1 MAIDI
6 EAHATRCDGW
16 WAVSCPDIP
25 GLFTQVRRL
34 DQIEDMVRDAAHM
47 MGVEV
52 ASVQVVPELDED
64 ARMML
69 DELEAT
75 RREVEERQN
84 ALSSLTRNLVG
95 MFKNEGLTLRDI
107 ASIVGLS
114 PQRVSVLLRKG

>member
-1 MAIDI
+1 M
-6 EAHATRCDGW
+6 
-16 WAVSCPDIP
+16 
-25 GLFTQVRRL
+25 
-34 DQIEDMVRDAAHM
+34 
-47 MGVEV
+47 
-52 ASVQVVPELDED
+52 VPELDED

-114 PQRVSVLLRKG
+114 PQRVSVLLRKS

>member
-6 EAHATRCDGW
+6 EVHATRCDGW
-16 WAVSCPDIP
+16 WAVSCSGIP

-114 PQRVSVLLRKG
+114 PQRVSVLLRKS